1 MRTPDYVLFV
11 KEEGGG
17 RYDPTTGTYAEGDKT
32 EWGVP
37 CMVIPM
43 SLSKQF
49 TNYGTRNRRIVTLE
63 FNTRLDRDFD
73 YALVTSRQNK
83 MVEEKYQ
90 KVEEIAPHTKSTI
103 RLERMG

>member
-17 RYDPTTGTYAEGDKT
+17 RYDPETGGRTEGVRT
-32 EWGVP
+32 EWSFP

-43 SLSKQF
+43 SLAKQF
-49 TNYGTRNRRIVTLE
+49 TDYGTRNRRIITLE
-63 FNTRLDRDFD
+63 LNARMDQDFD
-73 YALVTSRQNK
+73 YALVTSRQNN
-83 MVEEKYQ
+83 MDAEKYQ
-90 KVEEIAPHTKSTI
+90 KIEEIAPHTKSTI